1 MDNVDNFIFSFI
13 YNYWRVNKLLIVM
26 NTEIFSCT
34 RYKNDLQYGLRNV
47 LKWGGLMDENAL
59 WQSVL
64 NEIYPEVNSASFHAW
79 FNDLK
84 LIRIIDNKVYIQ
96 VPMEIHKR
104 ILTQNY
110 YSLIDDAFYKLTSHN
125 YEFEFLL
132 KDEIDVSLNQNVD
145 NVDNFVSEVI
155 DTPKKKEKEISLE
168 EWNSNLIPELN
179 FDNYIVGDSNRLAKT
194 AGMIVAEQP
203 GKVHNPLFIYGK
215 SGLGKTHLMHAI
227 GNYIVEHSKKKVLYT
242 TSEMFKDDYI
252 NIINSDNTNNIQI
265 AADFKKKYRD
275 VDVLII
281 DDIQYLVGA
290 EKTQQEFFH
299 TFNALHQA
307 NKQIIISSD
316 RSPDDLKLLEERLRS
331 RFMWGLPVDI
341 YPPDFELRCKII
353 RAKLKNM
360 SISAKIDE
368 NVIEYIANNCQNDVR
383 FLEGT
388 LNRLMAYTAMMIPEK
403 VDLNFAI
410 EALADFVNHN
420 QYTTSSIESIQ
431 KSVAEYYKIKVEDLK
446 GKKRSANIAYPRM
459 IAMYLSRTLTE
470 ENLNRIGLEFG
481 GRDHSTVIH
490 ACEKIAQDLKE
501 KVGLESTLKEIQN
514 KL

>member
-1 MDNVDNFIFSFI
+1 M
-13 YNYWRVNKLLIVM
+13 
-26 NTEIFSCT
+26 
-34 RYKNDLQYGLRNV
+34 
-47 LKWGGLMDENAL
+47 LKRGGFMGEKDL

-64 NEIYPEVNSASFHAW
+64 DEIYPEVNTASFHAW

-84 LIRIIDNKVYIQ
+84 LIKIQNNKVFIQ

-110 YSLIDDAFYKLTSHN
+110 YTLLDDAFYKITNHN

-132 KDEIDVSLNQNVD
+132 KEEVETEEEKETVNVD
-145 NVDNFVSEVI
+145 NVHNLVNVVN
-155 DTPKKKEKEISLE
+155 TPTVTVER
-168 EWNSNLIPELN
+168 EWESNLIPDLN

-227 GNYIVEHSKKKVLYT
+227 GNYIATHSNKKVLYT

-252 NIINSDNTNNIQI
+252 NIISNENKGNNIQV
-265 AADFKKKYRD
+265 ASDFKKKYRE

-353 RAKLKNM
+353 RSKLKNT
-360 SISAKIDE
+360 SIVNKIDE

-383 FLEGT
+383 FLEGAV
-388 LNRLMAYTAMMIPEK
+388 NRLLAYTAMIVPEV

-420 QYTTSSIESIQ
+420 IYTRSSIEGIQ
-431 KSVAEYYKIKVEDLK
+431 KAVADYYKITVDDLK
-446 GKKRSANIAYPRM
+446 GKKRSANIAYPRQ

-490 ACEKIAQDLKE
+490 ACDKITSDLK
-501 KVGLESTLKEIQN
+501 KNPALEQQLKEIQN
-514 KL
+514 KM

>member
-1 MDNVDNFIFSFI
+1 MGEKD
-13 YNYWRVNKLLIVM
+13 
-26 NTEIFSCT
+26 
-34 RYKNDLQYGLRNV
+34 
-47 LKWGGLMDENAL
+47 L

-64 NEIYPEVNSASFHAW
+64 DEIYPEVNTASFHAW

-84 LIRIIDNKVYIQ
+84 LIKIDSNKVYIQ

-110 YSLIDDAFYKLTSHN
+110 YTLIDDAFYKITNHN

-132 KDEIDVSLNQNVD
+132 KEEVETKDDLNKTAPTVNNVD
-145 NVDNFVSEVI
+145 NVDNFSNLNE
-155 DTPKKKEKEISLE
+155 PKSLKEEKWE
-168 EWNSNLIPELN
+168 SNLIPELN
-179 FDNYIVGDSNRLAKT
+179 FDNYIVGDTNRLAKT

-227 GNYIVEHSKKKVLYT
+227 GNYIVNNSHKKVLYT

-252 NIINSDNTNNIQI
+252 NIINSENKGNNIQI
-265 AADFKKKYRD
+265 AADFKKKYRE

-353 RAKLKNM
+353 KSKIKNI
-360 SISAKIDE
+360 SISSKIDE

-383 FLEGT
+383 FLEGAI
-388 LNRLMAYTAMMIPEK
+388 NRLMAYTAMIVPD
-403 VDLNFAI
+403 VIDLNFAI

-420 QYTTSSIESIQ
+420 IYSKSSIEGIQ
-431 KSVAEYYKIKVEDLK
+431 KAVADYYKITIDDLK
-446 GKKRSANIAYPRM
+446 GKKRSANIAYPRQ

-490 ACEKIAQDLKE
+490 ACDKIASDLKTNIA
-501 KVGLESTLKEIQN
+501 LEQQLKEIQN
-514 KL
+514 KM

>member
-1 MDNVDNFIFSFI
+1 MGEKD
-13 YNYWRVNKLLIVM
+13 
-26 NTEIFSCT
+26 
-34 RYKNDLQYGLRNV
+34 
-47 LKWGGLMDENAL
+47 L

-84 LIRIIDNKVYIQ
+84 LIKIQNNKVFIQ

-104 ILTQNY
+104 ILTTNY
-110 YSLIDDAFYKLTSHN
+110 YNLIDDAFYKITNHN

-132 KDEIDVSLNQNVD
+132 KEEIEASLGEIEQNVD
-145 NVDNFVSEVI
+145 NVDNLSNAVVKEEKPIVRE
-155 DTPKKKEKEISLE
+155 EKE
-168 EWNSNLIPELN
+168 WDSNLIKELN

-252 NIINSDNTNNIQI
+252 NIINNENKGNNIQV
-265 AADFKKKYRD
+265 AADFKKKYRE

-341 YPPDFELRCKII
+341 YPPDFELRCKIL
-353 RAKLKNM
+353 RAKIKNM
-360 SISAKIDE
+360 SISTKIEDS
-368 NVIEYIANNCQNDVR
+368 VIEYIANNCQNDVR
-383 FLEGT
+383 FLEGA
-388 LNRLMAYTAMMIPEK
+388 LNRLMAYTAMIVPER

-420 QYTTSSIESIQ
+420 IYTRSSIEGIQ
-431 KSVAEYYKIKVEDLK
+431 KAVADYYKITIDDLK
-446 GKKRSANIAYPRM
+446 GKKRSANIAYPRQ

-490 ACEKIAQDLKE
+490 ACDKITSDLKTN
-501 KVGLESTLKEIQN
+501 KALEQQLKEIQN
-514 KL
+514 KM

>member
-1 MDNVDNFIFSFI
+1 MDNTD
-13 YNYWRVNKLLIVM
+13 
-26 NTEIFSCT
+26 
-34 RYKNDLQYGLRNV
+34 
-47 LKWGGLMDENAL
+47 L

-84 LIRIIDNKVYIQ
+84 LIQIKDNKVSIQ

-110 YSLIDDAFYKLTSHN
+110 YNLIDDAFYKLTNHN

-132 KDEIDVSLNQNVD
+132 KEEIEENIKDFPPA
-145 NVDNFVSEVI
+145 NVDNFLE
-155 DTPKKKEKEISLE
+155 EKEIISTPKSEIIPLE
-168 EWNSNLIPELN
+168 EWNSNLIPSLN

-227 GNYIVEHSKKKVLYT
+227 GNYIVEHSKKRVLYT

-252 NIINSDNTNNIQI
+252 NIINSENQNNIQV
-265 AADFKKKYRD
+265 AADFKRKYRD

-353 RAKLKNM
+353 KAKLKNM
-360 SISAKIDE
+360 SISTKIDE

-383 FLEGT
+383 FLEGA
-388 LNRLMAYTAMMIPEK
+388 LNRLMAYTAMMVPEK

-410 EALADFVNHN
+410 EALADFVVHN
-420 QYTTSSIESIQ
+420 RYATNSIEGIQ
-431 KSVAEYYKIKVEDLK
+431 KAVAQYYNITVEDLK

-459 IAMYLSRTLTE
+459 VAMYLARTLTE

-490 ACEKIAQDLKE
+490 ACDKITQDIREKAGVEEILKQ
-501 KVGLESTLKEIQN
+501 IQN
-514 KL
+514 KM